1 MNQMND
7 ENEAKELIMNY
18 LRETYTDEE
27 IDKMSLLCEIMC
39 PQEEEN

>member
-39 PQEEEN
+39 GEVESD